1 MFEGWSEARIRA
13 YNLIETKPN
22 SYYYR
27 FNEPGEKQ
35 RNGAWSEVF
44 RIYWNLFCL
53 IIYFVGRKNFI
64 FQPA

>member
-44 RIYWNLFCL
+44 
-53 IIYFVGRKNFI
+53 
-64 FQPA
+64 